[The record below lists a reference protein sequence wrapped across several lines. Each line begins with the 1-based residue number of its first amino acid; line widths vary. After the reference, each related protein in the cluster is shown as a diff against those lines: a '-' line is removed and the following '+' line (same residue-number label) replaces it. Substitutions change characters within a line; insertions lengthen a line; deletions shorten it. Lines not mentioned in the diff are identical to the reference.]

1 MRGDQLTLSDQQQR
15 ALGLALTD
23 QSPVME
29 QLTKHGNVLRMDGV
43 AWFDRRE
50 MASSKPSR
58 DAVVMTDSG
67 FWDQQSYAVDPAF
80 FAADYVG
87 KRQYF

>member
-1 MRGDQLTLSDQQQR
+1 V
-15 ALGLALTD
+15 ALD
-23 QSPVME
+23 

-50 MASSKPSR
+50 MASSKRSS